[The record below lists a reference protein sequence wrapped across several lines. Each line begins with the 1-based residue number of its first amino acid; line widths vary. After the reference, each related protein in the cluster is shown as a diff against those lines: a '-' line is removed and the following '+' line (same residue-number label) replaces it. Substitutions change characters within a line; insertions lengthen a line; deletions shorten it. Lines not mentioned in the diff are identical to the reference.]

1 MHTKDMLGKFG
12 EAVAVKHLKAAGF
25 EVISRNWRCDLG
37 EIDIVARERDT
48 LVVCEV
54 KTRSGNGFG
63 TPLEA
68 VTREKAARLRSLA
81 SRYLEYHDLRVKRV
95 RIDVI
100 GILCKP
106 DEAPTIDHLQG
117 AA

>member
-12 EAVAVKHLKAAGF
+12 EAVAVKHLKAAGY

-37 EIDIVARERDT
+37 EIDIVARDRDT

-54 KTRSGNGFG
+54 KTRSGTGYG
-63 TPLEA
+63 SPLEA
-68 VTREKAARLRSLA
+68 VTRDKAARLRTLA
-81 SRYLEYHDLRVKRV
+81 SRYLDHHNPRIKKVRV
-95 RIDVI
+95 DVI
-100 GILCKP
+100 GVLCKP
-106 DEAPTIDHLQG
+106 EEAPTIHHLQD